1 MSTTLST
8 DVCQTSP
15 KPPSFLSFGIDQILS
30 KKTDK
35 ASCKDR
41 LLQPND
47 KTECFGG
54 NYQASSECLECSDR
68 ARTKCLGCRP
78 ACPSSYGDIYQTSNG
93 TSESRRLGAVP
104 KTIEKLVLC
113 HDSLRPVQHE
123 ENSNLWGELK
133 YGANAAG
140 EIPSALL
147 QTSLNDSL
155 RLAHREYSQPS
166 RCDYTDFKKNKGY
179 GIHLDSRLHLSWP
192 GLSLACPGATT
203 FSQSWLDI
211 RKDRISFLRG
221 PVFDKCPTKRK
232 KPRTSFTRLQIIE
245 LEKRFHRQKY
255 LSSSERC
262 SLAKTLKMTDGQVK
276 TWFQNR
282 RTKWRRQTAEERD
295 AEREA
300 ASRLIF
306 TLQTDKLTF
315 SDAPDSV
322 CLRNSSLHALQN
334 LRPWRED
341 NHDENSNDSAT

>member
-1 MSTTLST
+1 MRCRQNVRVSEEGVEKERGWAIRGGEMSTTLST

-35 ASCKDR
+35 SSCGDR

-47 KTECFGG
+47 KMECFGG
-54 NYQASSECLECSDR
+54 KYRDSSECLECCDR
-68 ARTKCLGCRP
+68 TRTKCFGYRP
-78 ACPSSYGDIYQTSNG
+78 ACASSYGDIYQTSNG

-104 KTIEKLVLC
+104 KTIEK
-113 HDSLRPVQHE
+113 
-123 ENSNLWGELK
+123 
-133 YGANAAG
+133 
-140 EIPSALL
+140 
-147 QTSLNDSL
+147 
-155 RLAHREYSQPS
+155 
-166 RCDYTDFKKNKGY
+166 
-179 GIHLDSRLHLSWP
+179 
-192 GLSLACPGATT
+192 
-203 FSQSWLDI
+203 
-211 RKDRISFLRG
+211 
-221 PVFDKCPTKRK
+221 
-232 KPRTSFTRLQIIE
+232 
-245 LEKRFHRQKY
+245 QKY

-306 TLQTDKLTF
+306 TLQTDKLNF

-341 NHDENSNDSAT
+341 NHGENSSDSAT